1 MLKVY
6 NVFISGPVMR
16 PTVKAKE
23 ERKWV
28 LDTINQYFDVI
39 VEEDDEEESD
49 DDEDCDSDESIE
61 SLSEY
66 EDEEEMDD
74 DEEIQGYKSTNR
86 IRSMLTRAAAN
97 VSNSQSNLASINKLK
112 QNLGSRISLGGIRQS
127 VENLSNL

>member
-1 MLKVY
+1 
-6 NVFISGPVMR
+6 MR

-49 DDEDCDSDESIE
+49 DDSDESIE

-66 EDEEEMDD
+66 EDEEEIDD
-74 DEEIQGYKSTNR
+74 NEEIQGYKSTNR

>member
-49 DDEDCDSDESIE
+49 DDDSDSDESIE

-74 DEEIQGYKSTNR
+74 NEEIQGYKSTNR

>member
-1 MLKVY
+1 
-6 NVFISGPVMR
+6 MR

-49 DDEDCDSDESIE
+49 DEEDSDSDESIE

-66 EDEEEMDD
+66 EDEEEEEE
-74 DEEIQGYKSTNR
+74 EEIQGYKSTNR

-97 VSNSQSNLASINKLK
+97 VSNSQSNLASISKLK
-112 QNLGSRISLGGIRQS
+112 QNLGSRISLGGMRQS